1 MSFDVIHAPLSGINL
16 IEASAGTGKTWTIAA
31 LYARLVLEQDRKP
44 AQILVVTFTKAAT
57 GELRGRIRARLAELA
72 EAFDGGPA
80 DELALALLKNWTQ
93 LPYAEGARR
102 LRAAVSDFD
111 AAAIY
116 TIHGFCQRALSEQ
129 AVAAGIELQREMLA
143 DESALTQEAFDAVWK
158 AEMATISPLFARWL
172 VARRQ
177 SPDAWC
183 QRLRG
188 HLGKPFQR
196 IVAPAPVAAGQL
208 EAQFQAAFLRAQTNW
223 QQVGEQVYDWL
234 HAQLDG
240 KAWSGRNHS
249 AKLVEAAWIFWCRW
263 LRGEPGL
270 DVPGELSDAAISRL
284 MASTLREVQKTPA
297 DIPALFNDFEALWS
311 AREGLLDG
319 MAVQLQVMQARALQQ
334 AEVELARRKAQQGVM
349 GYNDLLLGLE
359 EALAG
364 EQGQHLALALRAK
377 YPAALIDEF
386 QDTDPLQFAIFQRL
400 FAGGDTPLF
409 LVGDPK
415 QAIYAFRGADLYTY
429 LKAREQTPPA
439 QRHTL
444 PTNRRSTQ
452 ALVQAVAQLFGHA
465 GELPFAIPGLHFPP
479 VAALAGKPALLVDG
493 QECAALHWQWLEN
506 ASNNKGDA
514 LDVATEAAAD
524 AIAELVRLG
533 NAGRARLGAVPLGSG
548 DIAVLA
554 ATHMQLERMHQAL
567 AERGVAS
574 VRISQQ
580 SVFETEE
587 AHDLLQVLR
596 ALAAP
601 GTAHINAAL
610 ATALTG
616 EAAQRLLADQDDEQR
631 WLDILG
637 DWRRWHELL
646 VQRGPM
652 AACSAWAME
661 SGVLQRLAALQ
672 DGERRLTNLLHLIEL
687 AELAHRERPGLA
699 PLLAWYRAALQ
710 DLTLGDNEAG
720 QMRLESDAARVKLVT
735 IHAAKGLEYPVVF
748 CPYLWDGALFRAS
761 ETLYPCHEDGVLVL
775 DFGSPEFDAR
785 RERAREE
792 RLSEKLRQLY
802 VALTR
807 PKSACFIAWGS
818 VKEIGSSALGWLL
831 AGGTELERDGAALR
845 AELDALIDNSH
856 GAMAWAAQARDDA
869 TTDIAAC
876 MAEAPLQVAQL
887 QRSLSWQWHMASFSR
902 LTAGLH
908 EERPDYDL
916 RLLDAPAA
924 EEAPP
929 VQDRFARFPAGPQA
943 GVCLHTL
950 FENWDF
956 TSTDRARLES
966 LCADTLITHGL
977 DAEWAD
983 LAADLVTAT
992 LSTPVTPHGDRLQ
1005 GLPPHKLLVELEFTY
1020 SLQPLAWPALA
1031 RLLEDPAHGL
1041 PASFAAAAHNLE
1053 SAVPGGF
1060 LKGFIDLSC
1069 ELGGRYYVLDY
1080 KSNRLSMHRAGYDA
1094 ATLEAAMAREHYYL
1108 QALIYCVALHRYLA
1122 WRRPDYDYERHFGG
1136 VSYLFLRG
1144 MGPDADGAMPGVWFY
1159 RPSFALI
1166 EDLQALLCGDM
1177 P

>member
-1 MSFDVIHAPLSGINL
+1 MSFDVVRAPLTGINL

-31 LYARLVLEQDRKP
+31 LYARLVLENDLKP

-72 EAFDGGPA
+72 EAFDGGAA
-80 DELALALLKNWTQ
+80 DELAQSLIALWSPR
-93 LPYAEGARR
+93 PYAEAARR

-172 VARRQ
+172 VAQKQ

-183 QRLRG
+183 ARLRG
-188 HLGKPFQR
+188 HLGKPFQQ
-196 IVAPAPVAAGQL
+196 IVAPDGVDVQQL
-208 EAQFQAAFLRAQTNW
+208 QDDFQLAYQQAQVGLHDG
-223 QQVGEQVYDWL
+223 GEQVYEWL
-234 HAQLDG
+234 QLQVEA
-240 KAWSGRNHS
+240 KAFSGRNHT
-249 AKLVEAAWIFWCRW
+249 AKLIESAWVFWCRW
-263 LRGEPGL
+263 LNGAPGL
-270 DVPGELSDAAISRL
+270 DVPGEPSDAAVSRL
-284 MASTLREVQKTPA
+284 MASTLREVQKTSTDLPS
-297 DIPALFNDFEALWS
+297 LFQAFEALWS
-311 AREGLLDG
+311 AREHLLSG
-319 MAVQLQVMQARALQQ
+319 FTIELQVIQARALQQ
-334 AEVELARRKAQQGVM
+334 AETVLAQRKLQQGVM

-364 EQGQHLALALRAK
+364 EQGEHLAQALRTK

-386 QDTDPLQFAIFQRL
+386 QDTDPLQFAIFQKL
-400 FAGGDTPLF
+400 FTGGDMPLF

-429 LKAREQTPPA
+429 LQARNETPPA

-444 PTNRRSTQ
+444 PTNRRSTPL
-452 ALVQAVAQLFGHA
+452 LVQAVATLFNQA

-479 VAALAGKPALLVDG
+479 VAALEGKPTLSVDG
-493 QECAALHWQWLEN
+493 ASSAALHWLWFDN
-506 ASNNKGDA
+506 PSSNKGDA
-514 LDVATEAAAD
+514 TRVATEESAD
-524 AIAELVRLG
+524 AIARLVRLG
-533 NAGRARLGAVPLGSG
+533 ECGRARLGQRPLASG

-554 ATHMQLERMHQAL
+554 ATHLQLDRMQQAL
-567 AERGVAS
+567 AERGIAS

-580 SVFETEE
+580 SVFQTEE

-596 ALAAP
+596 ALADP
-601 GTAHINAAL
+601 SSAHISAAL

-616 EAAQRLLADQDDEQR
+616 GIASQLLADMADDAR
-631 WLDILG
+631 WLEILG
-637 DWRRWHELL
+637 NWRHWHELL
-646 VQRGPM
+646 LQRGPM
-652 AACSAWAME
+652 AACSAWALD
-661 SGVLQRLAALQ
+661 SGVMQRLAALQ

-687 AELAHRERPGLA
+687 VELAHRERPGLA
-699 PLLAWYRAALQ
+699 PLLAWFRTALQ
-710 DLTLGDNEAG
+710 DASLGDVEAG

-735 IHAAKGLEYPVVF
+735 IHAAKGLEYPLVF
-748 CPYLWDGALFRAS
+748 CPYLWDGALFRAN
-761 ETLYPCHEDGVLVL
+761 ETLYPCHEDGRLVL
-775 DFGSPEFDAR
+775 DFGSPQFDAR
-785 RERAREE
+785 RERARAE

-807 PKSACFIAWGS
+807 PMSACFIAWGS
-818 VKEIGSSALGWLL
+818 VKEVATSALGWLL
-831 AGGTELERDGAALR
+831 AGGAERERDSEALR
-845 AELDALIDNSH
+845 AELDALVADYA
-856 GAMAWAAQARDDA
+856 GMMAWLTLPEGGDA
-869 TTDIAAC
+869 GDGQLEEGAI
-876 MAEAPLQVAQL
+876 MHVAQMP
-887 QRSLSWQWHMASFSR
+887 RSLNWQWHMASFSR

-916 RLLDAPAA
+916 RLLDVSAA
-924 EEAPP
+924 DEAPP

-956 TSTDRARLES
+956 TSTDRAKLES
-966 LCADTLITHGL
+966 LCRDTLITHGL

-992 LSTPVTPHGDRLQ
+992 LATPVTPHGDRLQ
-1005 GLPPHKLLVELEFTY
+1005 GLPAHKLLVELEFTY
-1020 SLQPLAWPALA
+1020 TLQPLAWPALV
-1031 RLLEDPAHGL
+1031 RLLEDPAHAL
-1041 PASFAAAAHNLE
+1041 PASFAAAARNLE
-1053 SAVPGGF
+1053 SSVPGGF

-1069 ELGGRYYVLDY
+1069 DLAGRYYVLDY
-1080 KSNRLSMHRAGYDA
+1080 KSNRLSNSRAGYDG

-1108 QALIYCVALHRYLA
+1108 QALIYCVALHRYLR

-1136 VSYLFLRG
+1136 ASYLFLRG
-1144 MGPDADGAMPGVWFY
+1144 MGPDAEGAMPGVWFY
-1159 RPSFALI
+1159 RPSLALI
-1166 EDLQALLCGDM
+1166 EDLQALLCGES